1 MKYLFVFIIGAIF
14 GMVLLIAIACAVV
27 AGDAD
32 ERMGC
37 K

>member
-1 MKYLFVFIIGAIF
+1 MNYIIVFLLGMICGA
-14 GMVLLIAIACAVV
+14 VLLIAIACAWI

>member
-1 MKYLFVFIIGAIF
+1 MNYIIVFLLGMICGAA
-14 GMVLLIAIACAVV
+14 LLTIIACAVV

>member
-1 MKYLFVFIIGAIF
+1 MNGILIFIFGAIF
-14 GMVLLIAIACAVV
+14 GAVTVIAIACAVV
-27 AGDAD
+27 AGDED